1 YKNLPNLMSYDVVIN
16 MQNIRFIH
24 TWLFVFKFI
33 NINRLVDWTIGT
45 STKNGL
51 NRKITILD
59 KMRDF
64 LSKYSQAIIL
74 YTNYARFKYSKSN
87 QNKIFIANN
96 TVLNEYHE
104 DLSSEPK
111 NGFIFIG
118 TLNKRKGI
126 EILLEA

>member
-1 YKNLPNLMSYDVVIN
+1 TVIHSGDYIQNDSFLQIIVKEFKIGPFYYKNLPNLMSYDVVIN

-87 QNKIFIANN
+87 QNKIFI
-96 TVLNEYHE
+96 
-104 DLSSEPK
+104 
-111 NGFIFIG
+111 
-118 TLNKRKGI
+118 
-126 EILLEA
+126 